1 MATLGNLI
9 DCNNDNNPFRRQLM
23 RQQRRRQLRFTGRGS
38 TSIIGL
44 SSNPSVDSRIKTD
57 DDDDDGSICQ
67 FKEGAVGG
75 EMMNEVEKFM
85 EGISPDFSGSVV
97 IMEEER
103 DEDKVNSDNNNGGGG
118 EVLAETRVDGVID
131 PASVVRSALPPQQ
144 NHHQQQPA
152 ASSSIE
158 EESGSA
164 YNYLSTKSEILEFE
178 PTWTQPDAVVVAPNN
193 RSSSSSS
200 SSVTTFTPP
209 KLRSGGGGAGR
220 RTKCNIIQGQMTL
233 FVSNTADLTYEN
245 LDARILN
252 AIRSDLNDEL
262 ILQQEFLND
271 ENVVGLRLLE
281 PAALTM
287 DDGTLSSSSPVT
299 VAATSSSAP
308 SNTNNNDSG
317 GFTSSYVSI
326 GVISGLG
333 VIFLILIGLF
343 AYTSRP
349 KKRRRLNIIAYDND
363 DDQYEDELQAVS
375 ALFNG
380 KKSAAGYWGQ
390 GPPRVGDSSRR
401 EMVET
406 PIPRGV
412 EASFSREGVVIKSD
426 SVTDEE
432 SVHNNMDDFFFNNR
446 VEESKPRKVKPF
458 GRLFGRNK
466 RNAPDSD
473 DVFIDDDNIVIEPII
488 EQEGE
493 SPWTEIQ
500 ADDFGFETKRTD
512 PLRPMSAYTSPT
524 ALNSRPRP
532 PKVYCAA
539 ADRGAIQTC
548 HSGALS
554 SCFPA
559 PEIGNEEES
568 YISALTDVD
577 QYGRHTCAQT
587 DGEQFR
593 RATKGAIMTQCG
605 VAPDD
610 ISVPTSVATNQ
621 LALRQANGNAVD
633 GFADCWNPF
642 EGNFWQGWFE

>member
-1 MATLGNLI
+1 MASSSSPTYYTCSPYSTPELLRTSGEQPVEVIIHYIYELDIPTSSTSTTNNNEVEETATRNLAIEYISSKLLQRMATLGNLI

-57 DDDDDGSICQ
+57 DDDDGSICQ

-103 DEDKVNSDNNNGGGG
+103 DEDKVNSDNNSGGGGGG

-343 AYTSRP
+343 A
-349 KKRRRLNIIAYDND
+349 
-363 DDQYEDELQAVS
+363 
-375 ALFNG
+375 
-380 KKSAAGYWGQ
+380 AAQ
-390 GPPRVGDSSRR
+390 FRCENLECNPV
-401 EMVET
+401 
-406 PIPRGV
+406 
-412 EASFSREGVVIKSD
+412 
-426 SVTDEE
+426 
-432 SVHNNMDDFFFNNR
+432 
-446 VEESKPRKVKPF
+446 
-458 GRLFGRNK
+458 
-466 RNAPDSD
+466 
-473 DVFIDDDNIVIEPII
+473 
-488 EQEGE
+488 
-493 SPWTEIQ
+493 
-500 ADDFGFETKRTD
+500 GFE
-512 PLRPMSAYTSPT
+512 
-524 ALNSRPRP
+524 
-532 PKVYCAA
+532 
-539 ADRGAIQTC
+539 
-548 HSGALS
+548 
-554 SCFPA
+554 
-559 PEIGNEEES
+559 
-568 YISALTDVD
+568 
-577 QYGRHTCAQT
+577 
-587 DGEQFR
+587 
-593 RATKGAIMTQCG
+593 
-605 VAPDD
+605 
-610 ISVPTSVATNQ
+610 
-621 LALRQANGNAVD
+621 
-633 GFADCWNPF
+633 
-642 EGNFWQGWFE
+642 